1 MSPFLVGYMF
11 QQPSN
16 VMEHISVTQ
25 DIDLYGYFKMAALT
39 IAAKM
44 AAGWTKNN
52 ISIWIPSP

>member
-1 MSPFLVGYMF
+1 MF